1 MFIDP
6 VHTTL
11 EEFENAALFL
21 RLGLTST
28 LIHDENGAFRKCSSN
43 RRNLK
48 TPALR
53 FSVNDGVTIIRWF
66 PVPARV
72 FFFFQPQN
80 QKWPVIDYV
89 FKFLWRSVDRALSLN
104 GAVAFRCFRSCTH
117 KPNAFWGTFM
127 FAKTFIWLTR
137 RFPGLPCA
145 CADWSATSLT
155 ATVIGW
161 NIFSDD
167 TLMVIIGSLRI
178 DDVRTTAPLG
188 HLIVSRRRPVEIW
201 IYDSQ

>member
-72 FFFFQPQN
+72 FFFSN
-80 QKWPVIDYV
+80 HKI
-89 FKFLWRSVDRALSLN
+89 KNDR
-104 GAVAFRCFRSCTH
+104 
-117 KPNAFWGTFM
+117 
-127 FAKTFIWLTR
+127 WLTTFSNFYGVVWTGPWAWTVRSHFDVSVLARINRMLFEGHLCLQKLLFDSLGVFRVCHALVLIGQR
-137 RFPGLPCA
+137 RHWQQRWLA
-145 CADWSATSLT
+145 E
-155 ATVIGW
+155 
-161 NIFSDD
+161 IFSV
-167 TLMVIIGSLRI
+167 MI
-178 DDVRTTAPLG
+178 P
-188 HLIVSRRRPVEIW
+188 
-201 IYDSQ
+201 